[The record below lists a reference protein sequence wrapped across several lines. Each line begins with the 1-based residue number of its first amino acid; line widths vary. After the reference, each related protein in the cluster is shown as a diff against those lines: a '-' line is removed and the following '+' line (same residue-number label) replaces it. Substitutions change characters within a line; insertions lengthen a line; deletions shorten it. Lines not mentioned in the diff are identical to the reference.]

1 MKSVVLESEG
11 KDGVSMW
18 PRGGRVIWGRQSI
31 CADVLLVGDIEQS
44 VLIASGRSVA
54 RLSAE
59 RTVGGGGRGGSLRIM
74 KQGCGGGVGK
84 NGAAAGPRGKAVLGP

>member
-59 RTVGGGGRGGSLRIM
+59 RTVGGGG
-74 KQGCGGGVGK
+74 GV
-84 NGAAAGPRGKAVLGP
+84 AL